1 MMSNNNLADH
11 DNDDFQ
17 KYQMKRVLTKVSE
30 LKSVDE
36 DQSLKQSTPS
46 KNANEGSEMRM
57 GSTNEFF

>member
-36 DQSLKQSTPS
+36 DQSL
-46 KNANEGSEMRM
+46 
-57 GSTNEFF
+57 